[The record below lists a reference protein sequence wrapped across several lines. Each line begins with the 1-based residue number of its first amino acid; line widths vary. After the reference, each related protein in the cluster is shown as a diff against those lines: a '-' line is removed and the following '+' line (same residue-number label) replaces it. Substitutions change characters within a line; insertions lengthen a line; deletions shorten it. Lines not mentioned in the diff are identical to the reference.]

1 LYGAALQQGK
11 NKSLASTEG
20 ARQKKSPATSD
31 RVKCFLFAGLKKCAE
46 KPKEKQD
53 ARKYHLCAPPYTT
66 LKRL

>member
-1 LYGAALQQGK
+1 VRYKLHEQHKTRCKRLYGAALQQGK

-46 KPKEKQD
+46 KPEEKQD
-53 ARKYHLCAPPYTT
+53 TR
-66 LKRL
+66 

>member
-46 KPKEKQD
+46 KPEEKQD
-53 ARKYHLCAPPYTT
+53 TR
-66 LKRL
+66 